1 MYTIVTKIGSSEID
15 LAWLSEN
22 SQLSD
27 GALVCQHE
35 DTVVTFDEFNNT
47 THVISEVSSLPE
59 NFSPETHGLVNG
71 EIVLL

>member
-27 GALVCQHE
+27 GVLVCQHE
-35 DTVVTFDEFNNT
+35 DTVVTFDEFNDT
-47 THVISEVSSLPE
+47 THTITEVSSLPE
-59 NFSPETHGLVNG
+59 NFSPETHQLVNG
-71 EIVLL
+71 EIVLV